1 MVCGWRS
8 FIKPA
13 LLLFFL
19 AVVSITVVSC
29 SKDRGLNQFHIQG
42 QLVELGTNMPLRHA
56 GVKFLIYKNVKSSPL
71 SSAIEVPVDSFETD
85 DNGAY
90 DHTFKTTELL
100 ENFSL
105 RVKGTIDGYFS
116 NSLSYSLVSQSDDIR
131 RVFLPR
137 RVKFIFKVDNRSGN
151 PNDVFSFFMPGMV
164 VFGYFVG
171 NVLHSYEI
179 EQPAYMPFYVNF
191 GELERDS
198 TYLLPIFIDSL
209 DSFTYV
215 HYIK

>member
-8 FIKPA
+8 FTKPT

-19 AVVSITVVSC
+19 PLVSSTVVSC
-29 SKDRGLNQFHIQG
+29 SKDRGLNQIHIQG

-56 GVKFLIYKNVKSSPL
+56 GVKFIIFKSHKSSPL
-71 SSAIEVPVDSFETD
+71 VSAVHIPVDSFETD
-85 DNGAY
+85 ANGNY
-90 DHTFKTTELL
+90 DHVFKTPELL
-100 ENFSL
+100 ENFRV

-116 NSLSYSLVSQSDDIR
+116 NSLEYSLVNQPDDLK

-137 RVKFIFKVDNRSGN
+137 RVKFTFKVDNRNGN
-151 PNDVFSFFMPGMV
+151 PNDVFSFFMPGMGF
-164 VFGYFVG
+164 FGYFVG
-171 NVLHSYEI
+171 NVIHSYQI
-179 EQPAYMPFYVNF
+179 EQPAYLPFFINF

-198 TYLLPIFIDSL
+198 TYLLPIYIDSL

-215 HYIK
+215 HSIR